1 MKIVCISDTH
11 EKHKQLDLPKG
22 DVLIHAGDFTWVGK
36 EKPTLDF
43 LHWFES
49 QPFKYKIFV
58 SGNHDFYFEQGRNL
72 GRLKGRNLHYLMNS
86 EVVVDHGVRIWG
98 GPFTPEFMNWAF
110 MGTPATLKPI
120 WDKIPNPLD
129 ILITH
134 GPPYQILDR
143 NMEGLSVGCPLLLEK
158 VMAVKPKY
166 HVFGHIHEGY
176 GMREKGGVTFINASV
191 CNADYN
197 LVNEPVVIELD

>member
-11 EKHKQLDLPKG
+11 EKHKQLDLPDG
-22 DVLIHAGDFTWVGK
+22 DVLIHAGDFTWVGN
-36 EKPTLDF
+36 E
-43 LHWFES
+43 
-49 QPFKYKIFV
+49 
-58 SGNHDFYFEQGRNL
+58 
-72 GRLKGRNLHYLMNS
+72 KGRNLHYLMNS
-86 EVVVDHGVRIWG
+86 EVVLDHGVRIWG
-98 GPFTPEFMNWAF
+98 SPFTPEFMNWAF

-120 WDKIPNPLD
+120 WDKIPSSLD

-143 NMEGLSVGCPLLLEK
+143 TMQGLSVGCPLLLEK

-176 GMREKGGVTFINASV
+176 GVREKNGVTFINASI
-191 CNADYN
+191 CNADYD
-197 LVNEPVVIELD
+197 LVNQPVVIELKPSRKENEKN

>member
-43 LHWFES
+43 LDWLES
-49 QPFKYKIFV
+49 QPFKHKIFV

-72 GRLKGRNLHYLMNS
+72 GRLKDRNLHYLMNS
-86 EVVVDHGVRIWG
+86 EVVLDKRVRIG
-98 GPFTPEFMNWAF
+98 GSPFTPEFMKWAF
-110 MGTPATLKPI
+110 TGTPATLKPI
-120 WDKIPNPLD
+120 WDKIPSSLD

-134 GPPYQILDR
+134 GPPY
-143 NMEGLSVGCPLLLEK
+143 
-158 VMAVKPKY
+158 
-166 HVFGHIHEGY
+166 
-176 GMREKGGVTFINASV
+176 
-191 CNADYN
+191 
-197 LVNEPVVIELD
+197 